1 MPQSG
6 LGLCALP
13 VPGSD
18 LGGALQPKGD
28 VSSGTQ
34 PLIQPTPS
42 GATNDTTR
50 QQVVPDH
57 TVVNLR

>member
-1 MPQSG
+1 MPQSR
-6 LGLCALP
+6 LGLCTLP

-18 LGGALQPKGD
+18 LGGALQPEGD
-28 VSSGTQ
+28 VPSGTQ

-42 GATNDTTR
+42 GATNDATR